1 MAAMLPI
8 LTAAGLAGGFSAVL
22 ALVVSQI
29 RQRSVATEE
38 EAPAEVA
45 QELQQ
50 RYFPDLSMISP
61 H

>member
-1 MAAMLPI
+1 MLPI

-29 RQRSVATEE
+29 RQRSAATEE
-38 EAPAEVA
+38 EAPVEVA

-50 RYFPDLSMISP
+50 RYPPDQSTLSP
-61 H
+61 HYS